1 MALSTP
7 VPFYNGLTFDI
18 TLTPAS
24 QVVKGP
30 EKTKL
35 KYKLKNLVLEYEM
48 IRSETLAAEAERVYS
63 SGKELAY
70 DHMLRA
76 EVVKFKKDT
85 DTLINIKVNAQR
97 RSLKAI
103 LLLFVELYDRGTRDS
118 EKYIFPDLTK
128 VGVTINGSPNMLY
141 NNSIEGKDM
150 SEEASL

>member
-7 VPFYNGLTFDI
+7 VPFYNDLTFDI

-63 SGKELAY
+63 SSKELAY

-76 EVVKFKKDT
+76 EVVKFKKRHRHFDQHQSQRPK
-85 DTLINIKVNAQR
+85 KVTKSHPLN
-97 RSLKAI
+97 
-103 LLLFVELYDRGTRDS
+103 VRGA
-118 EKYIFPDLTK
+118 
-128 VGVTINGSPNMLY
+128 V
-141 NNSIEGKDM
+141 
-150 SEEASL
+150 